1 MSSTSHVKDC
11 LYILD
16 RRPFPDTLLGNIVS
30 LSVGCHF
37 TFWDTALWS
46 TGFLI
51 LMKFNLSTLLL
62 CMLLQSDLRNGYLI
76 QGHKDLLIYLLL
88 HRVSSSTVVALMFK
102 SILRFYYI
110 YSKVSTQLHSFTCRY
125 PVILS
130 SFVGTHYCFPSELY
144 CYPCWRSMDHK
155 CQYLFLYSE
164 SYSIGLQVCPHART
178 T

>member
-1 MSSTSHVKDC
+1 MSSSSHGKDC

-16 RRPFPDTLLGNIVS
+16 RRPFPDTLLGNTVPLS
-30 LSVGCHF
+30 LGSHF
-37 TFWDTALWS
+37 TLWDSALWS

-51 LMKFNLSTLLL
+51 LMKFNLSTLLS
-62 CMLLQSDLRNGYLI
+62 CKLLQPDGCLT

-88 HRVSSSTVVALMFK
+88 HRVSSSTVTALMFK

-144 CYPCWRSMDHK
+144 RYPCWRSMDHK

-164 SYSIGLQVCPHART
+164 SYSIGLQVRPHART